1 MTSAE
6 FKKIV
11 RKLNLANR
19 DATDKELEYV
29 YRTWSV
35 KTFCS
40 VIDSKHLTFTRDN
53 DLHLYSMTT
62 DEFMELLNMNME
74 LLKHYKCE
82 QKLIKMNEDFI

>member
-29 YRTWSV
+29 FRTWSV
-35 KTFCS
+35 KTFCT
-40 VIDSKHLTFTRDN
+40 VINSKHLTFTRDN

-62 DEFMELLNMNME
+62 DEFMELLNMNIE

-82 QKLIKMNEDFI
+82 QKLIKMNDDFI

>member
-6 FKKIV
+6 FKYLLK
-11 RKLNLANR
+11 KYNLANK
-19 DATDKELEYV
+19 DASEKEIEYV

-35 KTFCS
+35 KTFCTD
-40 VIDSKHLTFTRDN
+40 IKTKHLNYTRDN
-53 DLHLYSMTT
+53 DLHLYSMKK
-62 DEFMELLNMNME
+62 DEFIELLNMNME